1 MNSSEKINELAT
13 AMAKFQAEVK
23 PALKGS
29 TNPYFK
35 SKYADLQSCW
45 DAAREALTKN
55 GLSVVQ
61 GGPPIHGGSSLAVL
75 PPPNGETVTVE
86 TRLMHTSGQWI
97 ESSLTMKPAKADP
110 QGVGSAVTYARRYA
124 LAAILGLVADED
136 DDGNAATHNEAKNSL
151 PAGATAVPKLITQD
165 QFNTLKL
172 ADPSLVDRILKKY
185 GAVSIDELTADQ
197 AAKGLAFIASETAK
211 KEAAKAAQS
220 KDPF

>member
-1 MNSSEKINELAT
+1 MNSSENINELAT

-55 GLSVVQ
+55 GLSVIQ
-61 GGPPIHGGSSLAVL
+61 GGPPYLVL
-75 PPPNGETVTVE
+75 PANNGEVVTVC
-86 TRLMHTSGQWI
+86 TRLLHSSGQWI

-136 DDGNAATHNEAKNSL
+136 DDGNAATHGEAKNSL
-151 PAGATAVPKLITQD
+151 PAGAVAVPKLITQD

-172 ADPSLVDRILKKY
+172 ADPSLVERILKKY
-185 GAVSIDELTADQ
+185 NQVDIGDLTADQ
-197 AAKGLAFIASETAK
+197 AAKGLAFIAAETAK
-211 KEAAKAAQS
+211 KEAAKAEKA